1 MKHLNR
7 CVSCFSSGFDLL
19 GVLVAVSN
27 LKGQGVVPN
36 VAFDVHAE
44 INFHAIALFQHH
56 VAVPAL
62 DTLDL
67 MVGGKVCS
75 QIVHGDGA
83 WKRWFPTVAV
93 NESLGGL
100 NDFVE
105 GLPGLKFI
113 FHGFEGA
120 TGYVPCIPPILQV
133 GFFHH

>member
-1 MKHLNR
+1 M
-7 CVSCFSSGFDLL
+7 
-19 GVLVAVSN
+19 
-27 LKGQGVVPN
+27 
-36 VAFDVHAE
+36 
-44 INFHAIALFQHH
+44 
-56 VAVPAL
+56 
-62 DTLDL
+62 
-67 MVGGKVCS
+67 CS

-120 TGYVPCIPPILQV
+120 TGYDALHPANTSSWILPPLNHAMRRYDALSHKLPPRHRVALDHAQNRAPYATGAIAGEDGV
-133 GFFHH
+133 IW